1 MADPEHEIP
10 ALSVEPD
17 TPGAAASSFGERAA
31 DAADGA
37 NGYCGVPPLRSLPD
51 SLRLKFH
58 HKREIRVVAVNRRT
72 ERISFRTLK
81 QRLTTDYGFELSLA
95 YQDGDGDLIT
105 LASQNDLN
113 ELLNTDSSVA
123 NVRVIPRELAAPG
136 DDEPAARSLSPPA
149 STRGARD
156 DAAPAANTNA
166 AAARPQRGEAA
177 DAAPRDRAAG
187 APLRGGV
194 PSGPLKIHTLI
205 SSPTP
210 NKNASATLDPL
221 RAPLS
226 PLPPSHELAAD
237 DPLPAPAPQIAA
249 SPPAATRR
257 HHHLH
262 APIEKSERP
271 AKDRREPAPAAPS
284 PGGASRATLDPLSIP
299 RRPTRPPRRRP
310 RTREATRQPSVV
322 LPADK
327 ASARRAAVAS
337 APPDRGGAAP
347 RAIRWQR
354 GEMIGK
360 GAFGSVYLSLNL
372 DTGELMAVKHL
383 DCAEVS
389 SRERSALENEV
400 SMMKGL
406 CHPNIVRYLG
416 VDSSNDALA
425 IFLEYVPGGS
435 LRSLLDKFGKLEEDI
450 VRLYSRQ
457 ILLGLE
463 YLHGNAIAH
472 RDIKAA
478 NVLVSNDGSV
488 KLADFGASKRMAA
501 PSNLNGGGAVGALQT
516 GGAKGTPL
524 WMAPEVIKAAPKS
537 QGWRKADVW
546 SVGCTVIEMST
557 GRPPWSQYSN
567 PVTAMYHIA
576 CVEELPDM
584 PPNLSDDGIQFLWL
598 CFQREPRLRPEVTA
612 LLLQGFVSVAPTAW
626 RETRT
631 NYQDH
636 RSAYAAAQGHH
647 SAQDS
652 LYPSRPSTASESH
665 GLGARR
671 SASLRIITDGNV
683 FDRRPEPDGDAFGHR
698 RQPNG
703 DVHAARPAAPP
714 PAPRSPYAP
723 APRRRSGSGPRRP
736 AGDADARAPGASGDG
751 APRNSRGGGPPRR
764 GPYGAAGRRDA
775 TGRAPPSP
783 APALGSIADEEPPAP
798 ALGRPRGKLL
808 VAAQPKGRGG
818 PGIKGPQ
825 ATAAKPGLPA
835 SPKIGGLGQSRT
847 ARGGASTLVREVAR
861 SRQGTGRGDGRH
873 PGRGNGRPRHP
884 DDEPERPPDS
894 PKRVG
899 RASPTKQLPAEGGAS
914 TPGSAARRGPSR
926 TASRAPGAASTPLP
940 GSKRQPGAA
949 RTLFKGGEPKRQP
962 EGAAETAAAVVASAV
977 AAAVGKESPRP
988 RAPGRGRGGG
998 TINVVGGRGKTRHA
1012 TPKGRKADSDDD
1024 GSESDGKQSSLREGE
1039 PAKRKFFPKR
1049 EPPRPAKRDE
1059 ADDAPSLANAA
1070 LRRPFEFSAPPPNR
1084 ARIPPLG
1091 LDAAGST
1098 PILGRHSFGARAPES
1113 PPPPDES
1120 PHRAADGPAPR
1131 RLAISPGEPFL
1142 EEDCESDDEVGTP
1155 VSPSSIGTPQ
1165 SQREAATPREDRG
1178 AAVDE
1183 LAPSGAAT
1191 GRGAAAPLE
1200 GSVGS
1205 ALACD
1210 ESIADDFEAHE
1221 DLGRRASASLPMA
1234 VICDDAATYADLDR
1248 GFRDDDSCV
1257 DDVADDDEPP
1267 PPISPDGTGDAPAPA
1282 PDRAGGSNGVT
1293 CVVFTPGGD
1302 RVVTGCE
1309 DRVARIW
1316 SLETGV
1322 VVHALE
1328 GHESRVT
1335 CVQMLAADAA
1345 GTDPESPGGPRRGK
1359 PGTSAQWSGCV
1370 VTASADHTVRL
1381 WDVRMRRPQALA
1393 LRGHTDT
1400 VNALAADADNMVW
1413 SASRDTSVRAWDL
1426 RCGRGKFHLTQH
1438 FGGVTCLAYDASL
1451 DGDRGGLLSGARDT
1465 TVHVWAKASG
1475 ACMRALRS
1483 QRGFVQ
1489 ALAVVPKRRAG
1500 ASSLVAC
1507 GGTNGK
1513 LRLWDHHKG
1522 KCVKAIDAHATSV
1535 TCCQF
1540 ATTQHGAPNGFLVSG
1555 GGDGCVKVWDARS
1568 MVPRRTLA
1576 SHGNAVDGTLRV
1588 AHL

>member
-81 QRLTTDYGFELSLA
+81 QRLTTDYGFERSLA

-136 DDEPAARSLSPPA
+136 DDEPAAVA
-149 STRGARD
+149 VAAGVGAAAAAA
-156 DAAPAANTNA
+156 AAPANTNA
-166 AAARPQRGEAA
+166 AAARQRGEAA

-284 PGGASRATLDPLSIP
+284 PGGASRAT
-299 RRPTRPPRRRP
+299 
-310 RTREATRQPSVV
+310 
-322 LPADK
+322 
-327 ASARRAAVAS
+327 
-337 APPDRGGAAP
+337 GGAAP

-501 PSNLNGGGAVGALQT
+501 PSNLNGGGAV
-516 GGAKGTPL
+516 
-524 WMAPEVIKAAPKS
+524 IKAAPKS

-612 LLLQGFVSVAPTAW
+612 LLFQGFVSVAPTAW

-665 GLGARR
+665 GLGVRR

-703 DVHAARPAAPP
+703 DVHAARPPAPP
-714 PAPRSPYAP
+714 
-723 APRRRSGSGPRRP
+723 
-736 AGDADARAPGASGDG
+736 RAPQ
-751 APRNSRGGGPPRR
+751 
-764 GPYGAAGRRDA
+764 
-775 TGRAPPSP
+775 SP
-783 APALGSIADEEPPAP
+783 
-798 ALGRPRGKLL
+798 
-808 VAAQPKGRGG
+808 
-818 PGIKGPQ
+818 
-825 ATAAKPGLPA
+825 
-835 SPKIGGLGQSRT
+835 
-847 ARGGASTLVREVAR
+847 
-861 SRQGTGRGDGRH
+861 H
-873 PGRGNGRPRHP
+873 
-884 DDEPERPPDS
+884 
-894 PKRVG
+894 
-899 RASPTKQLPAEGGAS
+899 
-914 TPGSAARRGPSR
+914 
-926 TASRAPGAASTPLP
+926 APGAASTVAPSL
-940 GSKRQPGAA
+940 GSSLESGASSDVN
-949 RTLFKGGEPKRQP
+949 GGMLL
-962 EGAAETAAAVVASAV
+962 
-977 AAAVGKESPRP
+977 SPRP
-988 RAPGRGRGGG
+988 RAGGRGGG
-998 TINVVGGRGKTRHA
+998 GAINVVGGRGKTRHA

-1049 EPPRPAKRDE
+1049 EPPRAKRGE

-1070 LRRPFEFSAPPPNR
+1070 LRRPFEFSAPPPNP

-1098 PILGRHSFGARAPES
+1098 PILGRHSFGARSASSAGSLDAAGRHIRKGLHAPVSALSAPES

-1165 SQREAATPREDRG
+1165 SQREAATPREDRAA

-1183 LAPSGAAT
+1183 LALTGGDGSFAVPSHEGTPT
-1191 GRGAAAPLE
+1191 GGSPSPSRPGLEAVWGSDGSRRRGAALE

-1267 PPISPDGTGDAPAPA
+1267 PPISPDGTVPYEGSPSAAPASPRRRRGRGPGGRGGRRRLRAAAAAALARRGREAARVRGLRRRRPHRRLRRRRRRGRRDAAPRGVRRRRAARRRGQRRRATRWRSPKQGDAPAPA

-1522 KCVKAIDAHATSV
+1522 KCVKAIEAHATSV

-1576 SHGNAVDGTLRV
+1576 SHGNAVVDVAVVDGDSDVGPRVFSTSKDGTLRV